1 MSVNICPICGGKTK
15 GKFVELTEL
24 INGKL
29 VMISNV
35 EAEVCLQC
43 DERVYS
49 ENEMKKID
57 ELIKKVKKGMVKPSA
72 KREMEVYS
80 F

>member
-15 GKFVELTEL
+15 GKIVELTESV
-24 INGKL
+24 NGKL

-35 EAEVCLQC
+35 EAEVCMQC
-43 DERVYS
+43 GERLYS

-57 ELIKKVKKGMVKPSA
+57 ELIMKVKKGIIKPST
-72 KREMEVYS
+72 KKKMEVYS